1 MRFICNAACTSLKL
15 HLGTSSKSSFNQID
29 HALQRYVTIT
39 PCDRMRDTRLS
50 HTFWSGHHIIHS
62 LITCITNMNA
72 EPLFEHMHHE
82 PVSQACSFLSCQ
94 SCIMNM
100 PQSPLMVC
108 IVDMSQITFRSLH
121 YEHAHIKFW
130 AHHKHALHLLTH
142 APLACLNHTFWSHC
156 VSASITIC
164 KYFLVYMYVHVQ
176 CMKFQVLCHKVSW

>member
-1 MRFICNAACTSLKL
+1 MQCCMHFTEIAPGNLIQIIFQSDRSCTTKVCLNHTMWSYAW
-15 HLGTSSKSSFNQID
+15 HT
-29 HALQRYVTIT
+29 
-39 PCDRMRDTRLS
+39 CLS
-50 HTFWSGHHIIHS
+50 HTFWSGHHIVHS

-108 IVDMSQITFRSLH
+108 IVDMSQITFQSLH

-164 KYFLVYMYVHVQ
+164 KYFLVYMYVYVQ